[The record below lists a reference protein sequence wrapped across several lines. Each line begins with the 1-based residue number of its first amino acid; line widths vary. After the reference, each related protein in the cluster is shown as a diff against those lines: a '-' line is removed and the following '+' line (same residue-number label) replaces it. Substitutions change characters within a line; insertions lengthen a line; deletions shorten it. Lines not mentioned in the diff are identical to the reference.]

1 MEDNNLEGAEVQT
14 DAVSD
19 DVQVEASPSWDG
31 SLDSLVGQPWVPE
44 DAREHLTRHL
54 DDYTST
60 RTRADFLSR
69 MFEADDRTA
78 ELSKELDSLRQAMDA
93 ASKERDEWKGR
104 ATEYETRFAEVEDD
118 REFERLKAA
127 HPDIYAD
134 CHEDANNPEGF
145 TGAWPMML
153 DLMVRG
159 YDEATAA
166 KLARA
171 MIATGAGS
179 SAAPAQVEAFV
190 PEQSQQKVLPPS
202 IRAASRGGNNPSS
215 TVNAAEAN
223 ESFDQRVRRLM
234 AEARD
239 RGE

>member
-1 MEDNNLEGAEVQT
+1 MEDNNLDGAEVQT
-14 DAVSD
+14 DTAPD
-19 DVQVEASPSWDG
+19 AAPAEASPSWDG
-31 SLDSLVGQPWVPE
+31 SLDSLANQPWVPE

-54 DDYTST
+54 DDYAST

-69 MFEADDRTA
+69 MFEADDRA
-78 ELSKELDSLRQAMDA
+78 SEIYKELESLRQAMDA

-145 TGAWPMML
+145 TGAWPMLL

-171 MIATGAGS
+171 MISAETNAPS
-179 SAAPAQVEAFV
+179 SSTQVEAPV
-190 PEQSQQKVLPPS
+190 PASPPQKTLPPS
-202 IRAASRGGNNPSS
+202 VRAASRGGNNPSA